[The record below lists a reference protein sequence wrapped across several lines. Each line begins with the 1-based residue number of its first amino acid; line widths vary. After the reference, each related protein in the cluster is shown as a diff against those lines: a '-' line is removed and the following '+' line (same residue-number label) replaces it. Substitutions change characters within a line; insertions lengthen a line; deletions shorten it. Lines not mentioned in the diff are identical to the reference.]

1 MARQVPELV
10 TYVTKYNEEHKI
22 DKKPPIVL
30 VGTKLDLWKDSNAP
44 DKVKMADVEAM
55 VASQE
60 MIKSH
65 VECSSLTGDGL
76 EHVFQ
81 EACRVALVTSK
92 PGKKKGKDKGC
103 AIL

>member
-1 MARQVPELV
+1 V

-30 VGTKLDLWKDSNAP
+30 VGTKSDLWQTSTDAG
-44 DKVKMADVEAM
+44 KVKMADVEAM
-55 VASQE
+55 VASQD

-65 VECSSLTGDGL
+65 IECSSLTGEGL
-76 EHVFQ
+76 EQVFQ
-81 EACRVALVTSK
+81 EACRVALSSTK
-92 PGKKKGKDKGC
+92 PRKKKKDKGC